1 MMFGGPGHFRGRAL
15 IPEPT
20 KLDRSNLP
28 VLKRLLPYAKPYQG
42 KLLLSVAFLLGAS
55 LGGVSGPFILGFAID
70 RFIRSGNAR
79 GLALAGIAYLLVSAL
94 TWVFSYLQTYLTSQ
108 AGHSMIADLRQDLF
122 EHIERLAMKVL
133 DEEETGA
140 LMSRVTSDIDSISQV
155 VSMGITS
162 VLSDIVVIV
171 GIVVLL
177 FTMNVKLAMISVAV
191 VPLLAIVTALLQGR
205 MQTAFHKVRRTVA
218 EVNANLEETLSG
230 MKVIQSFNRE
240 EDSMSRFQEIN
251 ASTVQANL
259 QAVRTFAVFF
269 PAVDLIGALATAGI
283 VLVGGNS
290 IIHGEIEVGAFAAFL
305 SYVTR
310 FFMPIREISQIYNM
324 LLAAMVSVQR
334 VFQLMDE
341 PRERPGGIEIGRVKG
356 HVRFENVSF
365 AYEEGHPVLSG
376 ISMDIP
382 AGQMVA
388 LVGPTGAGKT
398 SIINLLT
405 GMYQPDSGKITI
417 DGTDISRISLES
429 LRRNIGVVLQDNFV
443 FAGTIMDNLR
453 YGRPDASLAEVQK
466 VAEAAGADQFI
477 SRMPDGYM
485 TLIGERGAGISVGQ
499 KQLIALARALLID
512 PPILVL
518 DEATSNVDPY
528 TELLIQQAIEKLLGG
543 RTAIVIAHRLST
555 VQRANNIFVI
565 QEGRVVES
573 GTHEQLLA
581 LGGAYRSLY
590 EKQFG

>member
-1 MMFGGPGHFRGRAL
+1 
-15 IPEPT
+15 
-20 KLDRSNLP
+20 
-28 VLKRLLPYAKPYQG
+28 
-42 KLLLSVAFLLGAS
+42 
-55 LGGVSGPFILGFAID
+55 
-70 RFIRSGNAR
+70 
-79 GLALAGIAYLLVSAL
+79 
-94 TWVFSYLQTYLTSQ
+94 
-108 AGHSMIADLRQDLF
+108 
-122 EHIERLAMKVL
+122 
-133 DEEETGA
+133 
-140 LMSRVTSDIDSISQV
+140 
-155 VSMGITS
+155 
-162 VLSDIVVIV
+162 
-171 GIVVLL
+171 
-177 FTMNVKLAMISVAV
+177 
-191 VPLLAIVTALLQGR
+191 
-205 MQTAFHKVRRTVA
+205 
-218 EVNANLEETLSG
+218 
-230 MKVIQSFNRE
+230 
-240 EDSMSRFQEIN
+240 
-251 ASTVQANL
+251 
-259 QAVRTFAVFF
+259 
-269 PAVDLIGALATAGI
+269 
-283 VLVGGNS
+283 
-290 IIHGEIEVGAFAAFL
+290 
-305 SYVTR
+305 
-310 FFMPIREISQIYNM
+310 MPIREISQIYNM